1 MILSEA
7 FAGLRVAGKA
17 EAPSARAHPNPVYS
31 FAEKALADE
40 MREGEARAM
49 MLRLA
54 EDYNKL
60 ADRAENVQRKPK
72 IRISSFGL
80 PCFPRRLA
88 SAPSPTSPNA
98 LRFRPSL

>member
-1 MILSEA
+1 
-7 FAGLRVAGKA
+7 
-17 EAPSARAHPNPVYS
+17 VYS

-72 IRISSFGL
+72 IRISHIK
-80 PCFPRRLA
+80 
-88 SAPSPTSPNA
+88 
-98 LRFRPSL
+98 